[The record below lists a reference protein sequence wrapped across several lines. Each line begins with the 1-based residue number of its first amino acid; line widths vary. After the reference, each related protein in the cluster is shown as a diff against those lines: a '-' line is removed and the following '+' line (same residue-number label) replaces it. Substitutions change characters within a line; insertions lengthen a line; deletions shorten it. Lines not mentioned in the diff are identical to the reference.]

1 MKTFNTVPNGYTYVS
16 GKGNSF
22 QKIGESWINCQTG
35 TLVESYKVPKLET
48 AAKYQID
55 EYNSY
60 LHVKIG
66 SLYESKNTFYEYLG
80 NNRFSLN
87 GNVLSESVSS
97 SILSGLM
104 EDDAAPDVEIPLG
117 YTYTTPKNRSY
128 VKKPKGW
135 LSLASDNYLN
145 QSAVAGL
152 EDAAKRSIQ
161 KHNETEAT
169 PIGYV
174 WVSNKKIPY
183 TYVGNNTF
191 VGKNGRV
198 VPAHVAEQILNK
210 NKRLHDEKKQRE
222 ELNKVSDD
230 GSVDLQ
236 PDAFGDEIKK
246 EPKVEPK
253 SEVPPQEP
261 KPDSQSTSTSTDSAG
276 SLEEL
281 ANIIKSHP
289 YKRKIAILLSRGDD
303 VSLLAAD
310 ILLSN
315 KTKEA
320 VEILNSLNK
329 G

>member
-1 MKTFNTVPNGYTYVS
+1 MKTFNTVPNGYTYIS
-16 GKGNSF
+16 GKNNKF

-60 LHVKIG
+60 LHIKIG
-66 SLYESKNTFYEYLG
+66 QLYESNNSFYEYLG
-80 NNRFSLN
+80 NSNFSLN
-87 GNVLSESVSS
+87 GNMLSESASS
-97 SILSGLM
+97 GILTGLM
-104 EDDAAPDVEIPLG
+104 EDDATPNVEIPLG

-135 LSLASDNYLN
+135 LSLTSDNYLN
-145 QSAVAGL
+145 PSAVAGL
-152 EDAAKRSIQ
+152 EDAAKRDIQ
-161 KHNETEAT
+161 KHNDTEST

-174 WVSNKKIPY
+174 WTSNKKIPY

-210 NKRLHDEKKQRE
+210 NKRVRDEKKQRE
-222 ELNKVSDD
+222 ELNKVSAD
-230 GSVDLQ
+230 GSVNLQ
-236 PDAFGDEIKK
+236 PDAFGDEAKK
-246 EPKVEPK
+246 EPAQGQK
-253 SEVPPQEP
+253 SEPSNVNPPEQP
-261 KPDSQSTSTSTDSAG
+261 KATSETGESG
-276 SLEEL
+276 SLESL
-281 ANIIKSHP
+281 ASTIMSHP
-289 YKRKIAILLSRGDD
+289 YKRKIAILLGRGDE

-320 VEILNSLNK
+320 VDILNSLNK

>member
-1 MKTFNTVPNGYTYVS
+1 MKTFNTVPNGYTYIS
-16 GKGNSF
+16 GKNNKF
-22 QKIGESWINCQTG
+22 QKLGESWINCQTG

-48 AAKYQID
+48 AAKYQIE

-60 LHVKIG
+60 LHIKIG
-66 SLYESKNTFYEYLG
+66 QLYESNNTFYEYLG
-80 NNRFSLN
+80 NNHFSLN
-87 GNVLSESVSS
+87 GNMLSESVSS
-97 SILSGLM
+97 GILTGLM
-104 EDDAAPDVEIPLG
+104 EDDSTPDVEIPLG

-152 EDAAKRSIQ
+152 EDAAKRAIQ

-174 WVSNKKIPY
+174 WTSNKKIPY

-222 ELNKVSDD
+222 ELNKVSAD

-236 PDAFGDEIKK
+236 PDAFGDEVKK
-246 EPKVEPK
+246 EPSKEPSLEPNNLKTSEEPK
-253 SEVPPQEP
+253 SSSDVGG
-261 KPDSQSTSTSTDSAG
+261 SS
-276 SLEEL
+276 SLESL
-281 ANIIKSHP
+281 ASTIMSHP
-289 YKRKIAILLSRGDD
+289 YKRKITILLGRGDA

-320 VEILNSLNK
+320 VDILNSLNK